1 MSNNKKLSELNLG
14 DRAIVY
20 SVSEKDKNL
29 STRLMSLGLVA
40 MTTLEVV
47 SVAPLGDPIM
57 ISFRDTVVSLRRSEA
72 AGIEVQLVEEQVSF
86 TLSTD
91 NYHDTENFSLGE
103 LPNSSSV
110 LNEVLS
116 YNSFVLGSS

>member
-14 DRAIVY
+14 DRAIIY
-20 SVSEKDKNL
+20 SISEKDKNL

-72 AGIEVQLVEEQVSF
+72 AGIEVQLIEEQIS
-86 TLSTD
+86 LSPTSHD
-91 NYHDTENFSLGE
+91 YHNTENFSLGE
-103 LPNSSSV
+103 LPNSSAV
-110 LNEVLS
+110 LSEVLS